1 MQVAPSKWTCQ
12 EEERHTDRETDR
24 QTCTQSR
31 PSAEGSGGSASPAG
45 LESQVQTKPVEPT
58 ETPAPSRVSILSLF
72 ILRACF
78 WRPSF
83 FQSQKQTR
91 EPSASPGRVQD
102 GPWQLQCGWLGSP
115 IHSGSGQEATVPAGG
130 SCRSPP
136 RPRPTPPGP
145 APHPHCGLP
154 ATGNRRPWPGRCL
167 PALGREQSWPLGE
180 PSRNDYNFHQPRS
193 AAKTDDTRHMARLGN
208 RAT

>member
-72 ILRACF
+72 ILRAGLSGDQA
-78 WRPSF
+78 SF
-83 FQSQKQTR
+83 RARSK
-91 EPSASPGRVQD
+91 PASPQRPLGGCRTDPGSFSAAGLGLPSTQAPCKRGRHLRV
-102 GPWQLQCGWLGSP
+102 
-115 IHSGSGQEATVPAGG
+115 VPAG
-130 SCRSPP
+130 PLP
-136 RPRPTPPGP
+136 APAP
-145 APHPHCGLP
+145 APHPRALHRIP
-154 ATGNRRPWPGRCL
+154 TVACL
-167 PALGREQSWPLGE
+167 PLGTGGLGLGGAFRLWE
-180 PSRNDYNFHQPRS
+180 GSSPGLSESRPETTTIS
-193 AAKTDDTRHMARLGN
+193 IN
-208 RAT
+208 RTQLRRRMTCAIWLV